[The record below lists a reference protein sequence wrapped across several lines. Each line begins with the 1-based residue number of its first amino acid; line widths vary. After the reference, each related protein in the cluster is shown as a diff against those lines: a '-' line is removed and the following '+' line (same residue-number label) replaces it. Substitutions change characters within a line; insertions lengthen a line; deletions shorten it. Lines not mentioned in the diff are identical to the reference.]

1 MLKRSLLIAVRTF
14 CNNSKNNYISPSCYE
29 IQDVKYDMII
39 SDLDKIKK
47 IQIINYSLLLIN
59 TLISAIF

>member
-1 MLKRSLLIAVRTF
+1 MLKRALLVVGRKF
-14 CNNSKNNYISPSCYE
+14 SNNSKNNYIPPSCYE
-29 IQDVKYDMII
+29 IQDVKYYMII

-59 TLISAIF
+59 TLISVIF